1 MQLVICNCPH
11 DVSETIRNAIIRK
24 DLAASV
30 KLIPKVKR
38 SFNDENS
45 ISTIEETMLLIQ
57 TVEDRLE
64 EVFKAIVQLHPSDN
78 PAIISLF
85 INGGSGEYVNW
96 VENALSNKEEE
107 KS

>member
-11 DVSETIRNAIIRK
+11 DVSETIRTAILRK
-24 DLAASV
+24 NLAASV
-30 KLIPKVKR
+30 NLVPKVKR
-38 SFNDENS
+38 SFNDEGS
-45 ISTIEETMLLIQ
+45 ISTIEETMMLVQ

-85 INGGSGEYVNW
+85 INGGSGQYINS
-96 VENALSNKEEE
+96 VEDALSDEEE
-107 KS
+107 EQS

>member
-11 DVSETIRNAIIRK
+11 DVSETIRDAIIRK

-30 KLIPKVKR
+30 NLIPKVKR
-38 SFNDENS
+38 SFNEGDS
-45 ISTIEETMLLIQ
+45 ISTTEETMMLVQ

-78 PAIISLF
+78 PAIICLF
-85 INGGSGEYVNW
+85 IHGGSGQYVNS
-96 VENALSNKEEE
+96 VEDALSDEEEE
-107 KS
+107 K